1 MKSQTIHTNEMTLR
15 PFFGRLAN
23 KTTRNPIGAARLSTV
38 APTHD
43 HKEVAMKTHVSRHTD
58 RVGFSLTKE
67 ISTSR
72 VVSIRHF
79 STIVAVALFTLL
91 FVSICTAQQASTM
104 AVPNL
109 IRYSGTLKDTQGVAS
124 APSSTIG
131 VTFAIYKQQD
141 GGAPVWQET
150 QNVTAAAGGQYS
162 VILGS
167 TTATGLPDDLFS
179 QQEERWLGVQVQGQA
194 EEARVLLVSVP
205 YAFKAHE
212 AETLGGLPAS
222 AFVKAAPDAN
232 NGTSVNALATNG
244 VAASG
249 GTSAGMASQQLFTCT
264 GCAAGIIPVLTDGTG
279 GNLANLLMSQAVSGA
294 TVVNDSGSF
303 NLSTVPR
310 VFIRSQAKMY

>member
-1 MKSQTIHTNEMTLR
+1 MKTQTIRTNEMTLW

-23 KTTRNPIGAARLSTV
+23 QTTHNLTSAASTLTD
-38 APTHD
+38 ATTYD
-43 HKEVAMKTHVSRHTD
+43 HEEVTMKTQVTNHND
-58 RVGFSLTKE
+58 R
-67 ISTSR
+67 ISM
-72 VVSIRHF
+72 RHF
-79 STIVAVALFTLL
+79 NTIVAIALLTLL
-91 FVSICTAQQASTM
+91 FVSIGMAQQASTM

-109 IRYSGTLKDTQGVAS
+109 IRYSGTLKDTQGAAS
-124 APSSTIG
+124 APASTVG

-205 YAFKAHE
+205 YAFRAHE

-244 VAASG
+244 IAATG
-249 GTSAGMASQQLFTCT
+249 PPSAGMTSQQLFTCT
-264 GCAAGIIPVLTDGTG
+264 GCAAGNIPVLTDSTG
-279 GNLANLLMSQAVSGA
+279 DFASSLMSQAVSGA

-303 NLSTVPR
+303 NLSNSATGFYQIAGVNVLER
-310 VFIRSQAKMY
+310 VSKIGSASR